1 MRLRLAGTRMPAI
14 PTSLGEGLPRGW
26 PKTLQGLLQQD
37 LVAAGVL
44 IPIVERSSH
53 LSVLFT
59 ERSPDL
65 KHHAGQISFPGG
77 RMEPDDDDVR
87 HTALR
92 ETQEEVGIVPAQV
105 EVIGY
110 LETMPT
116 ITGFVVTPVVGLIE
130 SEICLVLDP
139 MEVVGVFEVPLDFLL
154 DETNQRHSTREF
166 QGVQIPILEF
176 QYESYR
182 IWGATASM
190 LLALRKLI
198 I

>member
-1 MRLRLAGTRMPAI
+1 MRLRLAGTRMPVT
-14 PTSLGEGLPRGW
+14 PTSLDAGLPRGW
-26 PKTLQGLLQQD
+26 PKTMQGLLQQEM
-37 LVAAGVL
+37 VAAGVL
-44 IPIVERSSH
+44 IPIVERNSH

-77 RMEPDDDDVR
+77 RMEPEDADVR
-87 HTALR
+87 QTALR
-92 ETQEEVGIVPAQV
+92 ETQEEVGIFPAQV

-116 ITGFVVTPVVGLIE
+116 ITGYVVTPVVGLIE
-130 SEICLVLDP
+130 SEFCLVLDP
-139 MEVVGVFEVPLDFLL
+139 MEVAGVFEVPLDFLL

-166 QGVQIPILEF
+166 QGVRIPILEF

-190 LLALRKLI
+190 LLSLRKLVL
-198 I
+198 